1 MSGSEGRLPGE
12 QLVAQGVADLLAQR
26 RSPAAMVVA
35 LRGSGSLRSGWR
47 FPRSPS
53 IIPELPE
60 WRDRSRFVRREG
72 RLDVFHLDFY
82 SQALSKLERSFDQDL
97 EDVRAMVDRGLVDP
111 VVAIGLFEQIE
122 SELFRYPAIDPPSFR
137 ARVERA
143 FPSPP
148 GGRGFEPG

>member
-1 MSGSEGRLPGE
+1 MRPLADERRINDFLRDIDLRLEPDTDDILRALPELKERLGVNVE
-12 QLVAQGVADLLAQR
+12 LV
-26 RSPAAMVVA
+26 
-35 LRGSGSLRSGWR
+35 
-47 FPRSPS
+47 SPS
-53 IIPELPE
+53 DFIPELPE